1 MSMRKLIMICLIAFC
16 TSVMAESPEIK
27 ITPKQLRAEQA
38 KKQKELNKQM
48 AELSKNNK
56 GTKPI
61 DVYMQEHGILPP
73 NN

>member
-1 MSMRKLIMICLIAFC
+1 MNKVIMICLFAFC
-16 TSVMAESPEIK
+16 TSVMADSTEIK
-27 ITPKQLRAEQA
+27 LTPKQLRAEQA